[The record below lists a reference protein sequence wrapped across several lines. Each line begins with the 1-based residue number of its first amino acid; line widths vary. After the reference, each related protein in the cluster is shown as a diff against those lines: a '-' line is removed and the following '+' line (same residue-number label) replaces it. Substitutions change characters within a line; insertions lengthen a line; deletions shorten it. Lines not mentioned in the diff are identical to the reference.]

1 MGEVAPQ
8 DRELVPGPDEP
19 PSAEFLQ
26 QVGTR
31 LHQMRCEQTG
41 AVVGGWGDGQC

>member
-8 DRELVPGPDEP
+8 DRELVPGPNEP

-31 LHQMRCEQTG
+31 LQQLRSGETG
-41 AVVGGWGDGQC
+41 AVAGR